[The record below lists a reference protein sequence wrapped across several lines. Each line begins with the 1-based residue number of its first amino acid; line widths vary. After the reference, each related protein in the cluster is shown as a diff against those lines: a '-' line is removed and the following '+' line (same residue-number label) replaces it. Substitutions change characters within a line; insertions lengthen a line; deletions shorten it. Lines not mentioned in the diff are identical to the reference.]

1 MTGALGAGAASIVA
15 VEELESGSPSGV
27 LEPLVRVLRDASA
40 DLVVARWGATVD
52 AGWYD
57 ALRSSAYADSL
68 IATASALPDAQAL
81 ESQEDSVPIGGPIW
95 GCVFVRRDALEL
107 AVASFGGSLAGRDVE
122 AALEAALS
130 QPGLAHRLVLTPVVV
145 PAGGTEE
152 LKRRLAPHPRARRSL
167 DLIEAGDRP
176 LRVLLDGR
184 CFSFPM
190 SGTQLNV
197 LWLVR
202 SLAER
207 GDLDVS
213 VLLPDAVHPS
223 LASEIPKLPRS
234 VERRTDGRSG
244 PRPDVFH
251 HPYQLLFERELGDA
265 LGIADRL
272 VITQQDLIAT
282 RTPGYFPSNELWE
295 RNAALTHLSLLTA
308 DHVAFFSEHARRD
321 ALDEVGLPLERT
333 SVIPLGT
340 EHLDEFRDRPDLDER
355 PAGVADGTRYLL
367 VLGNAYAHKNRLFA
381 LRLFERLVR
390 DHGWDGT
397 LVLAGGHPPFGA
409 SVDDERAY
417 LARHPELRV
426 VDLGEVGEGEK
437 RWLLRN
443 AEVLLYP
450 SLYEGFGLVPFEAA
464 ALGTPAVYAHRSSM
478 QEFLPL
484 DGALLDG
491 WDVTTIAAQV
501 ADLLRDEDRAQGLVH
516 ALRQT
521 AVPLTWTRTADA
533 YAALYRSVLSA
544 PVGASLVVGNHF
556 TIEPREAVAGGLDE
570 LRLLKAHRRSGALR
584 GIGRALFAGF
594 ALARRLTRLRRTR
607 AG

>member
-1 MTGALGAGAASIVA
+1 
-15 VEELESGSPSGV
+15 
-27 LEPLVRVLRDASA
+27 
-40 DLVVARWGATVD
+40 
-52 AGWYD
+52 
-57 ALRSSAYADSL
+57 
-68 IATASALPDAQAL
+68 
-81 ESQEDSVPIGGPIW
+81 
-95 GCVFVRRDALEL
+95 
-107 AVASFGGSLAGRDVE
+107 
-122 AALEAALS
+122 
-130 QPGLAHRLVLTPVVV
+130 
-145 PAGGTEE
+145 
-152 LKRRLAPHPRARRSL
+152 
-167 DLIEAGDRP
+167 
-176 LRVLLDGR
+176 
-184 CFSFPM
+184 M

-197 LWLVR
+197 LWLLR

-223 LASEIPKLPRS
+223 LEPEIPKLPRS

-282 RTPGYFPSNELWE
+282 RTPAYFPTKELWE

-321 ALDEVGLPLERT
+321 AVDEVGLPLERT

-340 EHLDEFRDRPDLDER
+340 EHLDEFRDRADLDAR
-355 PAGVADGTRYLL
+355 PAASTEGSPYLL

-381 LRLFERLVR
+381 LRLFARLAR
-390 DHGWDGT
+390 DHGWDGA

-417 LARHPELRV
+417 LMRHPELRSRV

-443 AEVLLYP
+443 AELLLYP

-491 WDVTTIAAQV
+491 WDLTGIAAEV
-501 ADLLRDEDRAQGLVH
+501 ADLLRDEDRAQSLVR
-516 ALRQT
+516 ALRK
-521 AVPLTWTRTADA
+521 AAEPLTWARTADA
-533 YAALYRSVLSA
+533 YAGLYRAVMSA

-556 TIEPREAVAGGLDE
+556 TIEPREAVAGGIDE
-570 LRLLKAHRRSGALR
+570 LRLLKAHRRSGAVR
-584 GIGRALFAGF
+584 ASSRALFAGF
-594 ALARRLTRLRRTR
+594 ALARRVRPLTPNTGWVDSRDAAPPSTPRSCRPGAARGGCRRTGGLGTARRGRCDARDPQHDRPAGVRAERSGAVREAPAVAAVGRRRARPRLRHRPRCTLR
-607 AG
+607 RSALS